1 MSGHSKWSKIQRGKA
16 ISDQKKGVVFSKLGR
31 QIAIAVREGGND
43 PSSNF
48 KLRLVIEKARE
59 AEMPKD
65 NIERAIAKA
74 AGGGGDQQIEQA
86 TYEGFGPFG
95 TTFVVEA
102 ATDNKNRA
110 TANIRHLLEKFGG
123 SMGQPGSVVW
133 GFETKGQILVQKNGH
148 NAEDVE
154 LAAIDAGAEDVKT
167 SEQGV
172 EIYTTP
178 LDLKNIKQA
187 LEKISVKIASAEIV
201 MHPKTPT
208 ELTPEQKEKVQA
220 LFEALSEDEEVIAV
234 HTSANL

>member
-1 MSGHSKWSKIQRGKA
+1 MSGHSKWAQIKHAKA
-16 ISDQKKGVVFSKLGR
+16 ATDKKKGQIFSKLVR
-31 QIAIAVREGGND
+31 QITIAVREGGAD
-43 PSSNF
+43 PDSNF

-74 AGGGGDQQIEQA
+74 AGGEGDQQIEQA

-102 ATDNKNRA
+102 ATDNKNRT
-110 TANIRHLLEKFGG
+110 TANVRHLLEKFGG
-123 SMGQPGSVVW
+123 SMGQPGSVTW
-133 GFETKGQILVQKNGH
+133 GFETKGQILVPKNGH

-154 LAAIDAGAEDVKT
+154 LSAIDAGAEDVKI
-167 SEQGV
+167 SEDGV

-178 LDLKNIKQA
+178 LDLNNIKQA
-187 LEKISVKIASAEIV
+187 LEKIPVKIASAEIV
-201 MHPKTPT
+201 MHAKTPT
-208 ELTPEQKEKVQA
+208 ELTPEQKMKVQE
-220 LFEALSEDEEVIAV
+220 LFEALSEDEEVLAV